1 MSPRRNA
8 LFAFK
13 MESRKKIPRSALLRY
28 GRAWCDH
35 LEREYK
41 KKRSM
46 AFSNARKMLATV
58 EPEYRCDLGKR
69 IYVLLRRMKESER
82 ASADKQLRKALKD
95 FAAQYEM
102 GLLDDVDVSE

>member
-1 MSPRRNA
+1 MD
-8 LFAFK
+8 
-13 MESRKKIPRSALLRY
+13 SRKKIPRSVLVRY
-28 GRAWCDH
+28 GRAWCAH

-46 AFSNARKMLATV
+46 AFTNARKMLAAV
-58 EPEYRCDLGKR
+58 EPEYRRDLQRR
-69 IYVLLRRMKESER
+69 IAVSLKRMKESER
-82 ASADKQLRKALKD
+82 ASADKQIRKALRD